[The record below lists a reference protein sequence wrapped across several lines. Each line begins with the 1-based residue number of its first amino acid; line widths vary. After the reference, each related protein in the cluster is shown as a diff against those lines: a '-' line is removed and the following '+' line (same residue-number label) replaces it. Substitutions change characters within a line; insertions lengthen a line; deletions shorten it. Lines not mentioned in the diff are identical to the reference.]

1 MASKKTAT
9 LKGSQVKSVLINSYQ
24 SKKNVKDI
32 QGLTYKKNQSNREH
46 QLYLNKDKKPIVV
59 ITGTRKPTDIITDTR
74 LAVGNIK
81 NTQRYRREKKYLNTV
96 KKKYGNNVT
105 IVGNSLGG
113 TLSSNIA
120 TKKDKVISHNPGVGI
135 RDIGRKIKNNET
147 RIRAKNDVVSLLSKT
162 QKNKK
167 NIITTDPR
175 TNIDPLG
182 LNIYN
187 QHLARSIK
195 GIKNKTF

>member
-81 NTQRYRREKKYLNTV
+81 L
-96 KKKYGNNVT
+96 
-105 IVGNSLGG
+105 
-113 TLSSNIA
+113 
-120 TKKDKVISHNPGVGI
+120 
-135 RDIGRKIKNNET
+135 
-147 RIRAKNDVVSLLSKT
+147 
-162 QKNKK
+162 
-167 NIITTDPR
+167 
-175 TNIDPLG
+175 
-182 LNIYN
+182 
-187 QHLARSIK
+187 
-195 GIKNKTF
+195 